1 MKMRVWNVKVCL
13 SYLVDGY
20 VESGLHFSI
29 NFFRGEVTGQKAS
42 TQHTV
47 KTAAAV
53 HPLHTLLKINRTTNE
68 LKYLSQ
74 TQAMQLMLI
83 IAAVNAPSGSGSRS
97 SCSVSCRQA
106 GPPTGSRGCHKV
118 EAKMTT
124 QLWGWRA
131 TVAIKHKNICFNLN
145 KIVYA

>member
-124 QLWGWRA
+124 QLWG
-131 TVAIKHKNICFNLN
+131 
-145 KIVYA
+145 